1 MKFTS
6 LAVAALFLADSSA
19 VLLNKQTKDD
29 CGDTG
34 CHIHHLSYDF
44 DEPTLKKAEADDA
57 AKTQHMNGATV
68 ADNNAKDAHAAA
80 TAAAADTAAAEAKAD
95 AAAAFAG
102 TDYKNRPAFEAAR
115 AANEAAVHAKE
126 AALDASLKAA
136 DDNTAK

>member
-44 DEPTLKKAEADDA
+44 DEPTLKKSEANDV

-68 ADNNAKDAHAAA
+68 ADNAAKDAHAAA
-80 TAAAADTAAAEAKAD
+80 TSKAADTAAADAAAGEAKSN

-102 TDYKNRPAFEAAR
+102 TDY
-115 AANEAAVHAKE
+115 
-126 AALDASLKAA
+126 
-136 DDNTAK
+136 